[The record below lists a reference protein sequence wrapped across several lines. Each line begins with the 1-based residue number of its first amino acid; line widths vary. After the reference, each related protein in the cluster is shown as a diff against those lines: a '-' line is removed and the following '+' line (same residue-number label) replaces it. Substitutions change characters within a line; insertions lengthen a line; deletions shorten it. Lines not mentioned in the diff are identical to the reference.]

1 MAGKL
6 LESGDPITVR
16 SLSFLYMVRLD
27 DCMQWEGWKV
37 IWLYVNGAASFAFLM
52 QQWTL
57 RPALSA
63 WILFLDG

>member
-37 IWLYVNGAASFAFLM
+37 IWLYVNGAAAIAFLM